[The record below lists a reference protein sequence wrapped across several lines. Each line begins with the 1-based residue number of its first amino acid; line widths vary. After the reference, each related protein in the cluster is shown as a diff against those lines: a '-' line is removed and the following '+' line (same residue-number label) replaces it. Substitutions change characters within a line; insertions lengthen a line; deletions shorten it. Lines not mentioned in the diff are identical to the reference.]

1 MTFQEQWKNLDAV
14 AFWALFFFLN
24 TEKWLKKQGAAEF
37 FFFYQLQGVWILDE
51 TPFQMFDIASQ
62 TINNSWRKLKQKF
75 AKFYHN

>member
-37 FFFYQLQGVWILDE
+37 FFFTNFKVFGYWMKH
-51 TPFQMFDIASQ
+51 PFKCLI
-62 TINNSWRKLKQKF
+62 
-75 AKFYHN
+75 